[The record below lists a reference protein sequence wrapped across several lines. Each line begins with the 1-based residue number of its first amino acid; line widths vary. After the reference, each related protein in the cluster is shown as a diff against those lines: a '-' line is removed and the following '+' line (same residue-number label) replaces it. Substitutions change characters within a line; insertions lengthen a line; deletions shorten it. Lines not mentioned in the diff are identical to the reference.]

1 MIIHAGDMSGRGTIQ
16 EISNFLQ
23 WYAELPHK
31 YKILIAGNHDKFCEE
46 NPALMRELCDDFGI
60 DYLEDESIT
69 IKHVKI
75 HGSPRTPEFCDWA
88 FNCWRTKKEKEDPFR
103 GYLYPYIGDYWDL
116 IPYDTDILVTHGPP
130 AYVLDKCPGGNVGCD
145 RLLETVQDIKPKYHV
160 FGHIHESA
168 GDINIFDTQFINAAV
183 LDGRYDF
190 NNNKIK
196 VWEI

>member
-1 MIIHAGDMSGRGTIQ
+1 VKFVCISDTHTFQDALEIPDADMIIHAGDMSGRGTIQ

-31 YKILIAGNHDKFCEE
+31 YKILIAGNHDKF
-46 NPALMRELCDDFGI
+46 
-60 DYLEDESIT
+60 